1 MARVGIMSYVRS
13 LALGCKIT
21 GVMVTASHNEVADNG
36 VKMVDPNGGML
47 DESWESITTKLANLR
62 HSEVPMFYNSLIA
75 EHVNEDLR
83 VKIGKVMVGMD
94 TRPHSKELLD
104 LVMIGAEI
112 CGASVVNLGVV
123 TTPQLHYL
131 VAKAN
136 SEKKFAQ
143 RPERYIEEVSSA
155 FLRLHKLLGLESLG
169 KLIMDCSCGVGYH
182 AAKSIAEKIESV
194 LELWPVNGPDDGILN
209 EGVGAE
215 FVQKKKSLPNGSE
228 GLIAD
233 KQPIASVDGDC
244 DRLVYCY
251 QDDKEF
257 HLMDGDKILCLFTT
271 VFLELIKETN
281 LPCNFGVCQTAY
293 ANGASTDYL
302 IKKLGVTPVCCKTGV
317 KHLIAK
323 ARQFDLSIFFEA
335 NGHGTVRLGSDYE
348 ILLRKTL
355 DSNSLKNE
363 TATTA
368 VKILLALPSLLCQEV
383 GDALA
388 DILFVELCLA
398 KLGWDCTKWA
408 AMYEDYP
415 SKLTKVTVRDRF
427 AFKTT
432 NAERTCVEPEGI
444 QNSIDLLT
452 KEINGS
458 RGFVRPSGTED
469 CVRVFAE
476 ARTQDEADRLNHLM
490 EEIIRKSCS
499 V

>member
-1 MARVGIMSYVRS
+1 MARVGIMSNVRS

-21 GVMVTASHNEVADNG
+21 GVMVTASHNKVADNG
-36 VKMVDPNGGML
+36 VKMIDPNGGML

-62 HSEVPMFYNSLIA
+62 HSEVPMFYNSLIT

-83 VKIGKVMVGMD
+83 EKIGKVMVGMD

-136 SEKKFAQ
+136 SEKNFAQ

-169 KLIMDCSCGVGYH
+169 KLSMDCSCGVGYH
-182 AAKSIAEKIESV
+182 AARSIAEKIESV
-194 LELWPVNGPDDGILN
+194 LELLPVNGPEDGILN
-209 EGVGAE
+209 DGVGAE
-215 FVQKKKSLPNGSE
+215 FVQKKRMLPNGSE
-228 GLIAD
+228 GLSVD

-271 VFLELIKETN
+271 VFLQLIKETN

-302 IKKLGVTPVCCKTGV
+302 INKLGVTPVCCKTGV

-335 NGHGTVRLGSDYE
+335 NGHGTVRLGADYKSALSRASQSCKDE
-348 ILLRKTL
+348 RALKAINILLT
-355 DSNSLKNE
+355 
-363 TATTA
+363 
-368 VKILLALPSLLCQEV
+368 LPSLLCQEV

-388 DILFVELCLA
+388 DILLVELCLA
-398 KLGWDCTKWA
+398 KLGWSCENWSGIYK
-408 AMYEDYP
+408 DYP
-415 SKLTKVTVRDRF
+415 SRLTKVSVRDRF
-427 AFKTT
+427 EFKTT
-432 NAERTCVEPEGI
+432 NAERTCVEPKGI
-444 QNSIDLLT
+444 QSAIDQHI
-452 KEINGS
+452 KQISGS

-476 ARTQDEADRLNHLM
+476 APTQDAADRLNHLM
-490 EEIIRKSCS
+490 EKVVLDTCS